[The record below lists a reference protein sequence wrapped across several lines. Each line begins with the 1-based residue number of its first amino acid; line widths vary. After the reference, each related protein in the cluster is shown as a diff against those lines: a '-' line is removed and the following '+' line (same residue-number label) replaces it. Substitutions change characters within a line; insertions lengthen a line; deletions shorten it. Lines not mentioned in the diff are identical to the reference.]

1 MRNMHLNKTASVPLN
16 QTPVPI
22 LLLLTVLFL
31 QSCGVVRSGA
41 DRSAL
46 PSESAETV
54 RMLQSGVASWYGPD
68 FHGKATA
75 NGEIYNMNDLTAAH
89 RTLPFNTVVKVDNLD
104 NGRSVVVRIND
115 RGPYVGDR
123 VIDLSRRAARDIDM
137 IDTGTANV
145 EIHLISEG
153 DRPVAAGMV
162 TNKETYT
169 VQLASFNTQR
179 EADAYSNRVRGSRVE
194 RVTFG
199 NTTAYRVYY
208 GTFSSS
214 ADARAAQQ
222 QLSNS
227 GHEGFVKQ
235 AEN

>member
-1 MRNMHLNKTASVPLN
+1 MPLKKSAPFPLK
-16 QTPVPI
+16 QTPIPI
-22 LLLLTVLFL
+22 LLLLTIFFL

-41 DRSAL
+41 DRTTQPSA
-46 PSESAETV
+46 SAETV
-54 RMLQSGVASWYGPD
+54 RMLQTGVASWYGPD

-75 NGEIYNMNDLTAAH
+75 NGETYNMNDLTAAH

-123 VIDLSRRAARDIDM
+123 VIDLSRKAAQDIEM

-153 DRPVAAGMV
+153 DRPVAAGLV

-169 VQLASFNTQR
+169 IQLASFNTQR
-179 EADAYSNRVRGSRVE
+179 EADTYSNRVRGSRVQ

-199 NTTAYRVYY
+199 NRTAYRVYY
-208 GTFSSS
+208 GSFSSS

-222 QLSNS
+222 QLSS
-227 GHEGFVKQ
+227 RGHEGFVKQ